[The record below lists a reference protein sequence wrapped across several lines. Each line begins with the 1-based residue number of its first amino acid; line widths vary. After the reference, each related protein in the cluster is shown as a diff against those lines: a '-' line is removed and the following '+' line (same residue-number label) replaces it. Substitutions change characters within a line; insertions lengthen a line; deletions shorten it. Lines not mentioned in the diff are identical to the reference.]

1 MRAVL
6 RSYGVALC
14 ALTLC
19 SGMLAQDA
27 DPCETVPSTKAA
39 KLIEKGTDK
48 RKYDADKR
56 RGYLEDALEEDDTA
70 LEAAFAL
77 GLLAHTEARRHGG
90 NLSEARSLLLSVHEA
105 CSRYNEEVPY
115 TLGAIAYAEGRHQD
129 ALDWFDRF
137 LQWESRTGQPI
148 APRNRKRIE
157 QVNEVLPELQFLLEF
172 NAHDVGA
179 RG

>member
-6 RSYGVALC
+6 RSYGVALY

-19 SGMLAQDA
+19 PGMLAQDA
-27 DPCETVPSTKAA
+27 DPCEAVPSAKAT

-77 GLLAHTEARRHGG
+77 GLLAQE
-90 NLSEARSLLLSVHEA
+90 
-105 CSRYNEEVPY
+105 
-115 TLGAIAYAEGRHQD
+115 
-129 ALDWFDRF
+129 
-137 LQWESRTGQPI
+137 
-148 APRNRKRIE
+148 
-157 QVNEVLPELQFLLEF
+157 LP
-172 NAHDVGA
+172 
-179 RG
+179 